1 MMPKAPSQVAR
12 VSLAVIDLRAARQ
25 SYLAW
30 RARHDGRGLE
40 QSERARGSLM
50 PGTACDVGRL
60 GLVGLLISFS
70 SLPVSLDTST

>member
-1 MMPKAPSQVAR
+1 MMPKAPGRVAR

-40 QSERARGSLM
+40 QSERAR
-50 PGTACDVGRL
+50 DR
-60 GLVGLLISFS
+60 
-70 SLPVSLDTST
+70 